1 MDRHP
6 TRYGLLVAGL
16 VLLVTTAAC
25 AFSGMLQRAQRA
37 GQERAISTAS
47 PATLAPT
54 LTRAPAKAAPPKAT
68 DEPGAFT
75 IEYTEE
81 DILEML
87 ADQSLSRDDVTVT
100 VEEVSLGEGQVRAR
114 LQVSE
119 SQMGLD
125 IGVTVVGEPYLEDG
139 QVYVQIISFSL
150 DESVSGFVRMMA
162 QAAIQEVIDQATGEK
177 GIPVPVEGVEVLS
190 VEVQPGLIVISGRR
204 P

>member
-1 MDRHP
+1 MRRNP
-6 TRYGLLVAGL
+6 LRYGLLMMGA
-16 VLLVTTAAC
+16 VLFVVTSGC
-25 AFSGMLQRAQRA
+25 AFSGLFRRVQPT
-37 GQERAISTAS
+37 GQERAVATAAVS
-47 PATLAPT
+47 TLAPT
-54 LTRAPAKAAPPKAT
+54 LTRVPAKAATPRVT
-68 DEPGAFT
+68 EEPGTFT

-87 ADQSLSRDDVTVT
+87 ADQSLSRDGVTVT
-100 VEEVSLGEGQVRAR
+100 VEEVSLGEGQVRAK

-119 SQMGLD
+119 SEMGLD

-150 DESVSGFVRMMA
+150 DESVSGFVRMLA

-177 GIPVPVEGVEVLS
+177 GIPMPVEGVEVLS
-190 VEVQPGLIVISGRR
+190 VEVQPGLIIVSGRR